1 MYINITDSDKGNNKG
16 SSGDLVHY
24 MDKENRMFKDL
35 HPEQWFNGLS
45 ISIPSYLVKHN
56 LDNNIAK
63 LCKDDAKFFL
73 INISPSQKEIR
84 FLKEQYGEKG
94 AETALKEY
102 AVGVMDEYA
111 HNFHKPKINSNTD
124 LMWFA
129 KLERHRYYSHK
140 DPEVI
145 KGEVKKGSPK
155 PGEQLHIQV
164 IVSRKDMTNRIRL
177 SPMNNSRGKNI
188 DHSKKLGQ
196 FDRSAFKSSGERLF
210 DQQFRFER
218 GLEETFVYANTL
230 KNGDLEQRLALQ
242 QQESMLIQTNTQK
255 KSMKPS
261 SELKQEPIYLKSLPA
276 TNFLEIALAK
286 TSNDAVPTIRNK
298 KRRRKGKQQQQ
309 QQQQELSL

>member
-1 MYINITDSDKGNNKG
+1 MYINITDSDKGNNKR
-16 SSGDLVHY
+16 SSGELVHY
-24 MDKENRMFKDL
+24 LDKENRMFKDL
-35 HPEQWFNGLS
+35 YPEQWFNGLN
-45 ISIPSYLVKHN
+45 ISIPSYLVKHS
-56 LDNNIAK
+56 LDHNIAK

-73 INISPSQKEIR
+73 VNISPSQKEIR
-84 FLKEQYGEKG
+84 YLKEQYGEKG

-111 HNFHKPKINSNTD
+111 RNFHKPGINNNKD

-129 KLERHRYYSHK
+129 KLEHYRYYNNK

-145 KGEVKKGSPK
+145 NGEVKKGSLK
-155 PGEQLHIQV
+155 PGEQLHVQV

-177 SPMNNSRGKNI
+177 SPMNTSRGKNI

-196 FDRSAFKSSGERLF
+196 FDRSAFKASGERLF

-218 GLEETFVYANTL
+218 GLTDTFNYANTL
-230 KNGDLEQRLALQ
+230 KNGNLEQRLELQ
-242 QQESMLIQTNTQK
+242 QQQSMLIQANTPN
-255 KSMKPS
+255 KSFKPS
-261 SELKQEPIYLKSLPA
+261 PELKVEPVYFKSPLT

-286 TSNDAVPTIRNK
+286 TGYDPAPTIRNK

-309 QQQQELSL
+309 ELNL